1 MLYRIGP
8 FLMTSSGLQGH
19 SPKSAIVKLSADRTL
34 YNCSSVAS
42 QPYVIIKVDMGWA
55 TRSAF
60 GL

>member
-1 MLYRIGP
+1 
-8 FLMTSSGLQGH
+8 MTSSGLQGH